1 VVVGA
6 WARDRIGNLKAL
18 FLVAESSSVLEDNR
32 RRLERIIIPIVKLI
46 STLVLA
52 R

>member
-6 WARDRIGNLKAL
+6 WAGDWVVNLKAL
-18 FLVAESSSVLEDNR
+18 FLVAESSSVLENN
-32 RRLERIIIPIVKLI
+32 RRLEGIIIPIVKLI